1 MSKLLI
7 YEGVCT
13 KTREELREGD
23 KVRILD
29 DRDIR
34 DRYNYLFPKG
44 TIGKIINYDPPRR
57 PDDPPYVIRVEARV
71 DGGYTDRW
79 WYTLEQVEPAEE

>member
-1 MSKLLI
+1 MSDLLI
-7 YEGVCT
+7 YKGLCT
-13 KTREELREGD
+13 KSREELREGD
-23 KVRILD
+23 KVRIID

-44 TIGKIINYDPPRR
+44 TIGEIVKYDPPVR

-71 DGGYTDRW
+71 DGFLDRW
-79 WYTLEQVEPAEE
+79 WYTLEQVEPVEE